1 VSVKIVTTKVKTGF
15 VPRNLQQFL
24 YKNLTRFAIAV
35 IHRRAGKTV
44 FAVNLI
50 IAKALKCK
58 LKNPEYAYITPFY
71 GQAKKAAWKY
81 FKEYTAKIP
90 GVKVYESDPVHLI
103 LPNGATISI
112 AGGDNPDALR
122 GSYYDGVVLD
132 EYAQM
137 RPKVWTEVIRPTLSD
152 RQGWG
157 LFIGTPMGKNA
168 FFELYDQAKNGFVYE
183 DGNRIIDPEWSAFM
197 FKASETGII
206 SEKELASARRDM
218 KDTQGAFEQEYE
230 CNFNAA
236 ILGAYYGA
244 LLNELE
250 AKGRLVNATIYE
262 PRLPVHT
269 AWDLG
274 IGDSTAIWFFQI
286 HAKEVR
292 VIDYLEKNSV
302 GLDYYATELLR
313 RSQIE
318 GYKYENHWL
327 PHDATVREL
336 GTGRT
341 RVETLERLGIKARLI
356 PMMKVADGIN
366 AVRQTLPDCW
376 FDARRCA
383 DGIEALRQYRSSY
396 DDKKKIYSSDPLH
409 DWTSHAA
416 DAFRYL
422 ATTWR
427 EQIAPKV
434 EPKKPDGLT
443 FNDIVKHTAK
453 RFENRRI

>member
-1 VSVKIVTTKVKTGF
+1 VSAKVITTKVKTGF
-15 VPRNLQQFL
+15 VPRQLQQFL

-71 GQAKKAAWKY
+71 SQAKKAAWKY

-90 GVKVYESDPVHLI
+90 GVKIYESDPVHLI

-137 RPKVWTEVIRPTLSD
+137 RQKVWTEVIRPTLSD
-152 RQGWG
+152 RQGWV

-183 DGNRIIDPEWSAFM
+183 DGNRVIDPEWSAFM

-236 ILGAYYGA
+236 IIGAYYGT
-244 LLNELE
+244 LINSLE
-250 AKGRLVNATIYE
+250 EKGRLIDADIFE
-262 PRLPVHT
+262 PKLPVHT

-286 HAKEVR
+286 FGQEVR
-292 VIDYLEKNSV
+292 IINYYENNSV
-302 GLDYYATELLR
+302 GLEHYVNILR
-313 RSQIE
+313 E
-318 GYKYENHWL
+318 KNYNYGDHWL
-327 PHDATVREL
+327 PHDATVHEL

-341 RVETLERLGIKARLI
+341 RVETLRGFGLNPRLI
-356 PMMKVADGIN
+356 PRLAIEDGIN
-366 AVRQTLPDCW
+366 AVRKTLPFCY
-376 FDARRCA
+376 FSAKKCA
-383 DGIEALRQYRSSY
+383 EGLEALRQYRREW
-396 DDKKKIYSSDPLH
+396 DDKRKDYNDRPYH

-422 ATTWR
+422 SSAWR
-427 EQIAPKV
+427 MQV
-434 EPKKPDGLT
+434 EPKIPEKKPDGYT
-443 FNDIVKHTAK
+443 INDLIRVRNERK
-453 RFENRRI
+453 NSYRRI